1 MKGLLGLVSE
11 IVKLE
16 GQAGNNII
24 TDLINQII
32 VERIIPADWEVIT
45 IEICYKRRGD
55 ALEETIGY

>member
-16 GQAGNNII
+16 GQAGINII
-24 TDLINQII
+24 TDLMNQII

-45 IEICYKRRGD
+45 IENCYKRRGD